1 MGSTIKPDIFSNQR
15 SINQSNQDEDER
27 HGQETKANSVSCE
40 VSWRISVLVNERRND
55 TTAITKSDLDCN
67 AGASFC
73 GSTNVISIP
82 HHHNWNHWVN
92 SAGSQKCPNVL
103 DSGGVCGEKENITD
117 DCRAAEASEE
127 NCSLVHSVTVES
139 TENCKNT
146 SKNVW
151 RNCEQL

>member
-1 MGSTIKPDIFSNQR
+1 M
-15 SINQSNQDEDER
+15 
-27 HGQETKANSVSCE
+27 SVN
-40 VSWRISVLVNERRND
+40 VPVRKMVWNLHERRND

-82 HHHNWNHWVN
+82 HHHNWNHWVTAN
-92 SAGSQKCPNVL
+92 VRFCWITSKVWGNLHSAGSQKCPNVL

-127 NCSLVHSVTVES
+127 TASD
-139 TENCKNT
+139 
-146 SKNVW
+146 
-151 RNCEQL
+151 